1 MRVAVCPVEELPPG
15 ELRAVDVDRRS
26 ICVINS
32 GGRFYAVRNR
42 CPHQGSQLAKGTVAG
57 TMVPSAPHQLVYGME
72 GRVLRCGWHAWEFDL
87 ETGNPRIRGPGR
99 FDRLVLLFLGRV
111 RVGLSRGNPSS
122 RPQSGE
128 GLS

>member
-1 MRVAVCPVEELPPG
+1 MRVAVCPVSELPPG

-32 GGRFYAVRNR
+32 AGRFYAVRNR

-57 TMVPSAPHQLVYGME
+57 TMLPSAPHQLVYGME

-87 ETGNPRIRGPGR
+87 ETGHSL
-99 FDRLVLLFLGRV
+99 FDPNGQRV
-111 RVGLSRGNPSS
+111 KTYPAGVTDGMVWVDA
-122 RPQSGE
+122 
-128 GLS
+128 